1 MILITDP
8 SLIIGF
14 QHVRTP
20 LFVLVS
26 LLDSTISRY
35 TIGYIQVSEYP
46 GIQVSRYPCV
56 QVSTVQLS
64 SCQNADKNRNYC
76 EETGARDASCQG
88 VAPLMTSW
96 WRSGGRQWLHT
107 SLRQLL
113 FYLFS
118 PGCRTQI
125 KQVVCLCCGGFLKL
139 LCVSRLLRDMREE
152 GWDSGA
158 PTATITCSRTSSRR
172 STSRT

>member
-46 GIQVSRYPCV
+46 GIQVSRCP
-56 QVSTVQLS
+56 LS
-64 SCQNADKNRNYC
+64 SYLVVKMLTK
-76 EETGARDASCQG
+76 TGTIVKKQGPGMLRARG
-88 VAPLMTSW
+88 
-96 WRSGGRQWLHT
+96 WRHR
-107 SLRQLL
+107 
-113 FYLFS
+113 
-118 PGCRTQI
+118 
-125 KQVVCLCCGGFLKL
+125 
-139 LCVSRLLRDMREE
+139 
-152 GWDSGA
+152 
-158 PTATITCSRTSSRR
+158 
-172 STSRT
+172 